1 MSGKGKAYV
10 VKGTPRVLIADADPN
25 TQSVVRAYFE
35 DEGMIV
41 SGVSSYEEAQQALLG
56 GSPYELAL
64 ADLALPGG
72 TALELLGWAREHE
85 LTTAIVVLAASMDVQ
100 EALTALRL
108 GAYDFLL
115 KPFHLS
121 QLAFTAQK
129 ALERR
134 RLLLENLAY
143 QRDLERRIAEATADL
158 RKANEALYDTKE
170 YLERLLDSSTD
181 AIMTVDQDLK
191 ISYANRGAKVLL
203 EDPAETLEGMPAAQI
218 LAGGIDEVREL
229 QESLQIGPVYS
240 HETSLRALD
249 GRLIPVIASCSY
261 VRDQSGKVRSVV
273 ALCKDITRQK
283 QLEEELKDLSIRDGL
298 TGLYNHRYFQ
308 EKLRE
313 ELERARRQRRP
324 LSMVLLDVDR
334 FKQYNDTHGHL
345 EGDKVLKAIGE
356 VIREHTRG
364 YVDSCFRYG
373 GDEFVVLLPDT
384 DEEQALGVAER
395 IRSAF
400 ANLKFGDCTLSVGV
414 IACRDDM
421 SAESFFTRA
430 DQIMYDAKR
439 AGGNRVYTIR

>member
-1 MSGKGKAYV
+1 
-10 VKGTPRVLIADADPN
+10 VKHAPRILIADADPN
-25 TQSVVRAYFE
+25 TQAVIRAYFE
-35 DEGMIV
+35 DEGMTV
-41 SGVSSYEEAQQALLG
+41 AGVSSLEEARKALSG
-56 GSPYELAL
+56 KTIYDLAL
-64 ADLALPGG
+64 ADLALPDG
-72 TALELLGWAREHE
+72 TALELLEWARQQN
-85 LTTAIVVLAASMDVQ
+85 LTTAMVVLAASMDVQ

-143 QRDLERRIAEATADL
+143 QRDLERRVEEATADL
-158 RKANEALYDTKE
+158 RKANEALYDTNE

-181 AIMTVDQDLK
+181 AIFTVDQDFR
-191 ISYANRGAKVLL
+191 ISYANRGAKVMLG
-203 EDPAETLEGMPAAQI
+203 DPAETLEGMPVAQI
-218 LAGGIDEVREL
+218 LAGGENEVREL
-229 QESLQIGPVYS
+229 QEYLQIGPVYS
-240 HETSLRALD
+240 HESVLRALD

-261 VRDQSGKVRSVV
+261 VRDQSGKARSVV
-273 ALCKDITRQK
+273 VLCKDITRQK

-298 TGLYNHRYFQ
+298 TGLYNQRYFQ

-324 LSMVLLDVDR
+324 LSMVLLDVDQ

-364 YVDSCFRYG
+364 YVDSAFRYG

-384 DEEQALGVAER
+384 DEEQARSVAER
-395 IRSAF
+395 IRAAF
-400 ANLKFGDCTLSVGV
+400 ENRKFGDCTLSVGV
-414 IACRDDM
+414 ISCREDM
-421 SAESFFTRA
+421 SAECLFARA

-439 AGGNRVYTIR
+439 AGGNRVYTNR